1 MEKLQNL
8 PRYTLID
15 SVIWNGGRSFDELPF
30 SDCDALILSDVIY
43 FDIFPEGCEGKTLRE
58 LIGAAPVDD
67 PDLVK
72 RLGGGLEAHVPFIRS
87 VAASERYGPLIVTA
101 RADEYDAEKSIQFC
115 AAVFSKPGLF
125 NFIAFRGTDDS
136 IAGWKEDF
144 MISFTRTTAQ
154 RMAVDFA
161 AAHID
166 PSINNYIAG
175 HSKGANLA
183 LYATALLPDS
193 VRKSLTKTY
202 TLDGPGFCP
211 DVLDLSLLDAVQDR
225 TVRIIPEY
233 SVIGKLFEPKIR
245 NTLIIRSNEKKIMQH
260 ELLSW
265 CVTPYGPDEAES
277 EDPAAEELNDA
288 LKSWIEDVSSEER
301 EKFIDD
307 LFSSLSVGGA
317 ETMTEVTK
325 SNIGGID
332 DILIS
337 LVSSS
342 SDAKKT
348 ASVLSE
354 KLVFGNLFKG
364 GGLKN
369 LIAEIKKD
377 ELVTSVLLILAGI
390 LISATSNFI
399 LDATSVIL
407 FFAFTLLQFALTLRK
422 FIKYKHRWA
431 AVRERVYIDIILAV
445 ICVCLVFKEGATFL
459 IGSGIFS
466 AIALVLGVQASVRL
480 SSGNG
485 MRLRGRI
492 LSICELVACA
502 LFGIAFLL
510 VPQSKIFGIAFSAGL
525 TLVLDGIAR
534 ICFIVYDNKGKF
546 RKKTAVIKK
555 D

>member
-1 MEKLQNL
+1 
-8 PRYTLID
+8 
-15 SVIWNGGRSFDELPF
+15 
-30 SDCDALILSDVIY
+30 
-43 FDIFPEGCEGKTLRE
+43 
-58 LIGAAPVDD
+58 
-67 PDLVK
+67 
-72 RLGGGLEAHVPFIRS
+72 
-87 VAASERYGPLIVTA
+87 
-101 RADEYDAEKSIQFC
+101 
-115 AAVFSKPGLF
+115 
-125 NFIAFRGTDDS
+125 
-136 IAGWKEDF
+136 
-144 MISFTRTTAQ
+144 
-154 RMAVDFA
+154 
-161 AAHID
+161 
-166 PSINNYIAG
+166 
-175 HSKGANLA
+175 
-183 LYATALLPDS
+183 
-193 VRKSLTKTY
+193 
-202 TLDGPGFCP
+202 
-211 DVLDLSLLDAVQDR
+211 
-225 TVRIIPEY
+225 
-233 SVIGKLFEPKIR
+233 
-245 NTLIIRSNEKKIMQH
+245 
-260 ELLSW
+260 
-265 CVTPYGPDEAES
+265 
-277 EDPAAEELNDA
+277 
-288 LKSWIEDVSSEER
+288 
-301 EKFIDD
+301 
-307 LFSSLSVGGA
+307 
-317 ETMTEVTK
+317 MTEVTK

-364 GGLKN
+364 NGLKN

-422 FIKYKHRWA
+422 FIKYKHRWV

-534 ICFIVYDNKGKF
+534 VCFIVYDNKGKF

-555 D
+555 E